1 MDQQVPNIVMGTPSP
16 PRLLHWPRTQHSRHS
31 GQCED
36 NIVIGWPRGGGIHLN
51 AWSYGQIRCEMKY
64 ICTDTVPNVINSS
77 ITSSTNHFI
86 KTSTLILH
94 FRIRNNYH
102 FLYFSS
108 GQLLTACRPPTLA
121 NIRLEN
127 LSLNI
132 DQISENQI
140 KINHSKQ
147 ENNY

>member
-64 ICTDTVPNVINSS
+64 ICTDTVPNICNKFKYYLERESFHQNLN
-77 ITSSTNHFI
+77 TYF
-86 KTSTLILH
+86 TL
-94 FRIRNNYH
+94 
-102 FLYFSS
+102 
-108 GQLLTACRPPTLA
+108 
-121 NIRLEN
+121 
-127 LSLNI
+127 
-132 DQISENQI
+132 
-140 KINHSKQ
+140 
-147 ENNY
+147 